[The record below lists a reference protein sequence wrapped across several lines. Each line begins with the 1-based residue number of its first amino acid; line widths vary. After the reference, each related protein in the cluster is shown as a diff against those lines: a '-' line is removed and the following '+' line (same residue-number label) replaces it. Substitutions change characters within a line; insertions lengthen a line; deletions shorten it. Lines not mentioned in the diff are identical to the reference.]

1 MSDPKIKQ
9 LQQDLKTLGY
19 DPGPIDGLLGD
30 KTRTALIR
38 YAGNGVGAGEVLA
51 DPSALHAK
59 AEAKRATQPALPPGY
74 ADFSDFCT
82 NLGWRKKE
90 RAWSEIRGVTLHQTG
105 CPMGE
110 SPSRWYD
117 LKAHY
122 GITYSG
128 KIYRIHPETAMG
140 WHAQGQSHANVGIEI
155 AGFFAG
161 IEGDAST
168 RPGGQANWPI
178 QSMTEA
184 QGLAI
189 KALVRYLAQLLEHHG
204 SKLKEI
210 EPHRTATNTRKPDP
224 GSKVWGVALELIKE
238 LGCSDGQVTGDG
250 EPIPEAWDPAK
261 VGVKY

>member
-1 MSDPKIKQ
+1 MSDPKIRQ
-9 LQQDLKTLGY
+9 LQQDLTTLGY
-19 DPGPIDGLLGD
+19 NPGPIDGLMGS
-30 KTRTALIR
+30 KTRAALFT
-38 YAGNGVGAGEVLA
+38 YAIDTRQDESQ
-51 DPSALHAK
+51 PSTWAQAHEA
-59 AEAKRATQPALPPGY
+59 AEAKRATIPQFPPGY

-128 KIYRIHPETAMG
+128 KIYRIHPETSFG
-140 WHAQGQSHANVGIEI
+140 WHAQGQSHANIGIEV
-155 AGFFAG
+155 AGCFCG
-161 IEGDAST
+161 VEGDPKT
-168 RPGGQANWPI
+168 FPGLKGWSI

-189 KALVRYLAQLLEHHG
+189 KALVRYLAQLLEYHG

-224 GSKVWGVALELIKE
+224 GSKVWRVALELIQE
-238 LGCSDGQVTGDG
+238 LGCGDGQVTGDG

-261 VGVKY
+261 KGVKY